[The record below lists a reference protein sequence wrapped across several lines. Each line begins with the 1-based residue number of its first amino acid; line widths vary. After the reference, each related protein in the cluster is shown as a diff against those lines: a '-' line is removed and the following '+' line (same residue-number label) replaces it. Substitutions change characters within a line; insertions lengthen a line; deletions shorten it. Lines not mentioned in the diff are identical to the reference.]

1 MIWLAIRWLLRF
13 ENQPNS
19 RFWSRVALWR
29 QVSFSFEFFKF
40 FAAPFSNNNFA
51 TSYRWNDIAT
61 NKSVRLWN
69 FPNLEVLLITYFLA
83 LEWNQINA
91 RWYNSERLLVFRWL
105 AIKIVWFSGC
115 YSKLYQR
122 VFPLFVEPFPDG
134 SSSNNFLISSI
145 SPFWIRV
152 GIEFSFSSTF
162 WNEIFFAL
170 IDFRFYFRESKSKI
184 EKEFWEK
191 SGK

>member
-1 MIWLAIRWLLRF
+1 M
-13 ENQPNS
+13 
-19 RFWSRVALWR
+19 ALWR

-83 LEWNQINA
+83 LELNHTNA
-91 RWYNSERLLVFRWL
+91 RWYNSGWL
-105 AIKIVWFSGC
+105 SRMIRVPMKIDWFFGSL
-115 YSKLYQR
+115 SKLYQC
-122 VFPLFVEPFPDG
+122 VVVPLFVEPFPDG

-170 IDFRFYFRESKSKI
+170 IDFKFFPKNVNRNFDKNLGNKFEMNL
-184 EKEFWEK
+184 
-191 SGK
+191 